1 MRIILTHNDK
11 TIRQAYKLIFAKALC
26 IMTYFAENMFFSYF
40 VPAPPNSQFWFIQKV
55 LEYMLGSLFDAAKN
69 YSKME

>member
-1 MRIILTHNDK
+1 
-11 TIRQAYKLIFAKALC
+11 
-26 IMTYFAENMFFSYF
+26 MTYFAENMFFSYF